1 MLLPLCHAQCQCA
14 FTLPGLLCDFVAQG
28 ISLLCL
34 ERVDRVECGLQ
45 SQHVLSAFIV
55 QLRELILLLCSFCEQ
70 LSLHLIQG
78 LDKLNLTWV
87 KWLAFLVC

>member
-34 ERVDRVECGLQ
+34 ERVDRVECGLPVSACAQ
-45 SQHVLSAFIV
+45 CFHSAAERVDIAAVLV
-55 QLRELILLLCSFCEQ
+55 LRA
-70 LSLHLIQG
+70 
-78 LDKLNLTWV
+78 V
-87 KWLAFLVC
+87 KFASYTRTR